1 MLDKRSPVPILYLD
15 HTARFSGAQ
24 GCLLGLLER
33 LDRARFSPVL
43 ACPRDGPLVERAQA
57 LGVPVEELSLP
68 TVTFRDGPVRVA
80 QWLLRSILLS
90 QRLAALVKRRGIGL
104 IHANSVRAGLAA
116 ALAARR
122 TRTPLVWHVRDLL
135 PGGLRSRVVRRLAAL
150 GADRVICI
158 SHAVA
163 GRFAT
168 SEALRRK
175 TVVVYDGVDLRRF
188 APDQA
193 ACRQAREALGPGDAY
208 PVVAIVGQIIQ
219 WKGQREFVLAAAR
232 VAKAYPGARF
242 LVVGEAVFRTHLTRP
257 YKEEVVRLAAE
268 LGLGDRIRFTG
279 FCDDV
284 RPFIAAADILAL
296 ASWEEPLGVVQ
307 LEAMALGK
315 PVVATNGG
323 GVPEILE
330 DGVTGLLV
338 PPRYPEAM
346 AHAIVALAADPD
358 RLRRMGQAGRR
369 RVESLFGLDSHARA
383 VEEVYGEVLEPDRST
398 LGG

>member
-1 MLDKRSPVPILYLD
+1 M
-15 HTARFSGAQ
+15 
-24 GCLLGLLER
+24 
-33 LDRARFSPVL
+33 
-43 ACPRDGPLVERAQA
+43 ERAQR

-68 TVTFRDGPVRVA
+68 VVTFRDGPVGVA
-80 QWLLRSILLS
+80 RWLWGTVSLSRRLTGLLR
-90 QRLAALVKRRGIGL
+90 RRGIRL

-116 ALAARR
+116 VLAARS

-135 PGGLRSRVVRRLAAL
+135 PPGGLRTRIVRLLAAF
-150 GADRVICI
+150 GADRAICI

-168 SEALRRK
+168 SETLRRK

-193 ACRQAREALGPGDAY
+193 SAGRARQALGLGDAY
-208 PVVAIVGQIIQ
+208 PVIAIVGQIIQ
-219 WKGQREFVLAAAR
+219 WKGQREFVQAAGR
-232 VAKAYPGARF
+232 VVVRYPQALF

-257 YKEEVVRLAAE
+257 YKEEVIRLAAE
-268 LGLGDRIRFTG
+268 LGLGNRIRFTG

-323 GVPEILE
+323 GVPEIVQ
-330 DGVTGLLV
+330 DGITGLLV
-338 PPRYPEAM
+338 PPHDPDAM
-346 AHAIVALAADPD
+346 ARAIGALAAHPD
-358 RLRRMGQAGRR
+358 GLRQMGQAGRR
-369 RVESLFGLDSHARA
+369 HVEAAFSLDRHAEA
-383 VEEVYGEVLEPDRST
+383 VAEVYRELLER
-398 LGG
+398 GGAVASFR